1 MPDAFVDATAA
12 LAAALAGACGLAVTY
27 RRGEV
32 SVETTAWR
40 SCRTAEVDRGT
51 GVLEE
56 FEVWDWF
63 LPTAALGALG
73 PPSVLAGDRVEAPD
87 GSTYEVAGLPGQ
99 RHFQYSG
106 GAKTLLRIHTKLVGT
121 ETG

>member
-1 MPDAFVDATAA
+1 MPEAFADATAA
-12 LAAALAGACGLAVTY
+12 LAAALAGACGLAVTD

-32 SVETTAWR
+32 SVEATAWR
-40 SCRTAEVDRGT
+40 SCRLAEVDRGT

-73 PPSVLAGDRVEAPD
+73 LPQAGDRITAPD
-87 GSTYEVAGLPGQ
+87 DSTYEVAGLPGQ

-121 ETG
+121 ETA

>member
-1 MPDAFVDATAA
+1 MPDAFADATAA

-27 RRGEV
+27 RRGET
-32 SVETTAWR
+32 SVEATAWR
-40 SCRTAEVDRGT
+40 SCLRAEVDRGM

-63 LPTAALGALG
+63 LPLMALGALG
-73 PPSVLAGDRVEAPD
+73 LPRAGDRIVAPD
-87 GSTYEVAGLPGQ
+87 GATYEVAGLPGQ

-106 GAKTLLRIHTKLVGT
+106 SAKTLLRIHTKLVAAET
-121 ETG
+121 E